1 MRLGMAAYC
10 LVLPDSTSYFICSS
24 GASCMDVWAFEL
36 HHYSALHTKENYDRH
51 TKENYAFSHVGIT
64 KNNCFLQLQFWL
76 HLSLFLGVGHSWY
89 FFLRGRQLHS
99 CLPVCQFREN
109 IQMQAKGLK
118 VCAGVWSS
126 IHTVYMKCPQT
137 AQLCHQ
143 APPAFALLLTF
154 LMPLDSI

>member
-36 HHYSALHTKENYDRH
+36 HRYSALHTKENYDRH
-51 TKENYAFSHVGIT
+51 TKENYAFSHVGIS

-109 IQMQAKGLK
+109 ILSKCMLK
-118 VCAGVWSS
+118 VSKCVQVCEALSILRTWSVLKQHS
-126 IHTVYMKCPQT
+126 YATRLPQHL
-137 AQLCHQ
+137 LCSW
-143 APPAFALLLTF
+143 LLWCH
-154 LMPLDSI
+154 